1 MNCYQCGALLTENDF
16 CTNCGA
22 DVSRYKKIISVSNYY
37 YNDGL
42 DKARVRDLS
51 GAVVSLKECLK
62 LNKMN
67 IEARNLLGLVYFEM
81 GETVDALSEWVLSKN
96 LKPEKNIADDY
107 IGAVQNS
114 PTQLENLNQAIKKYN
129 QALAY
134 CRQESLDLAVIQLK
148 KVLSIN
154 PRFLRAHLL
163 LALLYIN
170 AEEWEKA
177 KRELVKCCRIDV
189 RNTMALRYMK
199 EVSQALNVEDDVKES
214 HRSRKT
220 EDVIKYQSGNET
232 IIQPLNVTE
241 TKKSYTAV
249 VCLLI
254 GAAVGLAVSLAL
266 ILPAR
271 LQSLQ
276 TQLNEESRQIG
287 EQLDKK
293 NAELTELQTQLE
305 ALQSQ
310 NTELNSQLES
320 YAGNDGTLQTMEG
333 LLNAVYIYLDTPE
346 DMEGIAQA
354 LEAIDQ
360 ESLNADTTSEA
371 FTNLYNSLL
380 EEVGPTIS
388 QTYLE
393 SGNLAYRDGDY
404 ETAIADLQRAFA
416 YDETNSE
423 ALLLLGDAYNR
434 NGDSRNAETIYNQVI
449 DLFPNTEEARS
460 AQEALDGLES

>member
-1 MNCYQCGALLTENDF
+1 MNCYQCGALLTKNDF

-189 RNTMALRYMK
+189 RNTMALR
-199 EVSQALNVEDDVKES
+199 
-214 HRSRKT
+214 
-220 EDVIKYQSGNET
+220 
-232 IIQPLNVTE
+232 
-241 TKKSYTAV
+241 
-249 VCLLI
+249 
-254 GAAVGLAVSLAL
+254 
-266 ILPAR
+266 
-271 LQSLQ
+271 
-276 TQLNEESRQIG
+276 
-287 EQLDKK
+287 
-293 NAELTELQTQLE
+293 
-305 ALQSQ
+305 
-310 NTELNSQLES
+310 
-320 YAGNDGTLQTMEG
+320 
-333 LLNAVYIYLDTPE
+333 
-346 DMEGIAQA
+346 
-354 LEAIDQ
+354 
-360 ESLNADTTSEA
+360 
-371 FTNLYNSLL
+371 
-380 EEVGPTIS
+380 
-388 QTYLE
+388 
-393 SGNLAYRDGDY
+393 
-404 ETAIADLQRAFA
+404 
-416 YDETNSE
+416 
-423 ALLLLGDAYNR
+423 
-434 NGDSRNAETIYNQVI
+434 
-449 DLFPNTEEARS
+449 
-460 AQEALDGLES
+460 